1 VLCGV
6 SLNCCGRVGY
16 QGACFLFV
24 LLLLFL
30 NLLKR
35 SVFVVF
41 GISAQS
47 KSMSL
52 LWRHDVTHMSFF
64 FSPPVFVFEG
74 MSRCFSIPDL
84 LKVDSV
90 SLYETPQRFLLV
102 GCVKDSFS
110 LVKVDRSNPHELE
123 LVEDQHIYSLDEINA
138 VLTALQAKKTCSG
151 VGLLG
156 FVKFVQGWYLLILV
170 AKRPVGLVGS
180 HKIFAI
186 DDR

>member
-1 VLCGV
+1 MVALGIWCMFFVCFVVVVFGLLETV
-6 SLNCCGRVGY
+6 SVY
-16 QGACFLFV
+16 II
-24 LLLLFL
+24 
-30 NLLKR
+30 
-35 SVFVVF
+35 VF

-52 LWRHDVTHMSFF
+52 LWIHDVMHMSFF
-64 FSPPVFVFEG
+64 FSPQFLFLK

-123 LVEDQHIYSLDEINA
+123 LVEDQHIY
-138 VLTALQAKKTCSG
+138 
-151 VGLLG
+151 
-156 FVKFVQGWYLLILV
+156 
-170 AKRPVGLVGS
+170 
-180 HKIFAI
+180 
-186 DDR
+186 